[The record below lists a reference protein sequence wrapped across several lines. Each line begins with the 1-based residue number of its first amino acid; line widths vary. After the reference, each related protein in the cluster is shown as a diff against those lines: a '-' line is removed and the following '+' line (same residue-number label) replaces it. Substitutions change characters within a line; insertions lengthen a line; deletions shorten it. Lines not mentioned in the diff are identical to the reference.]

1 MYHVPNVDAWVGG
14 ERRRVAAITF
24 PGGWLQ
30 MPIFRYGRWD
40 NSQEPFGAQPEDLME
55 AISDDLA
62 THGDINR
69 ALRRMMM
76 RGFEMRDG
84 QNVEGIRQMTERLR
98 QQRQDH
104 LDRYDLNSVMDG
116 IREKLQEIRDLER
129 DTLEQRMQD
138 AQDAM
143 RDAPASQQDGGNAP
157 SESQS
162 GQNPQQDG
170 DNSQSGSPRQEAE
183 EELKRFL
190 EQLERELNS
199 GGQQGQESQD
209 GSESGQ
215 QDGQQPGGQQGDQQ
229 QGAGQ
234 RSQRGA
240 GMDRMTA
247 QALENMAQRKMDFM
261 ESLPNDPGGAIKEL
275 SDYDFMDEEAR
286 EKFKELLDSLRQQ
299 ASQSYMQNMMQ
310 QMQNITPEQM
320 AATREMM
327 RDLNEMLRDYSQG
340 NQPNFDE
347 FMQKWGNMFGDNPP
361 RDIEELLERLMEQMS
376 QFQSLM
382 DSLPEEMRQQLQET
396 MAAALNDPEMMQEM
410 AQLSSLME
418 SLMPMQEM
426 RQNYP
431 FSGDES
437 LSLQE
442 AMRLMDQL
450 QQIDD
455 LEAQLRAAERRGD
468 IDNIDREQVENLI
481 GEDAAR
487 DLDWL
492 RELQEQLE
500 KAGYIRQNGDKLEL
514 TPRGIRKIGEKA
526 LKDIFSKLRGASL
539 GAHEMQKNGLFGEK
553 DEESTKIYE
562 FGDHFDVHMTR
573 TVKNAVMRNGP
584 GTPLKIA
591 PDDFEVYRD
600 ETLTQASTV
609 ILLDQSRSMAIS
621 GSFDAAKRMALAL
634 HTLIKMQFPRDNLY
648 VVGFAD
654 YAWELKGDELIKAT
668 WGGYSP
674 GTNMQHAL
682 MISRNL
688 LAKHRSSTRQVI
700 MVTDGE
706 PTAHLEGGAPYFT
719 YPPSQRTIDMTL
731 REVKRCTQE
740 GITINV
746 FMLEM
751 AYYLVNFVRQMTQ
764 LNRGRA
770 FFTQPDK
777 LGQYVLVDYL
787 NNKRGAIAP

>member
-1 MYHVPNVDAWVGG
+1 
-14 ERRRVAAITF
+14 
-24 PGGWLQ
+24 
-30 MPIFRYGRWD
+30 MPVFRYGRWD
-40 NSQEPFGAQPEDLME
+40 NSQEPFGAAPEDLME

-69 ALRRMMM
+69 ALRRMML
-76 RGFEMRDG
+76 RGFDSQDGRDID
-84 QNVEGIRQMTERLR
+84 GIRQMTERLR
-98 QQRQDH
+98 QQRQEY
-104 LDRYDLNSVMDG
+104 LDRYDLNSVLDDV
-116 IREKLQEIRDLER
+116 REKLQEIRQLER
-129 DTLEQRMQD
+129 DTLEERMED
-138 AQDAM
+138 ARDAM
-143 RDAPASQQDGGNAP
+143 RNPPETDQGADASPD
-157 SESQS
+157 SQS
-162 GQNPQQDG
+162 DQSPQQDG
-170 DNSQSGSPRQEAE
+170 DAATQQSAWQAAE
-183 EELKRFL
+183 EDLQRL
-190 EQLERELNS
+190 VEQIQRELNNGGRQNQDGADSSESGEQS
-199 GGQQGQESQD
+199 GGQEGSQQQG
-209 GSESGQ
+209 
-215 QDGQQPGGQQGDQQ
+215 GGQQ
-229 QGAGQ
+229 
-234 RSQRGA
+234 SQRGQ

-261 ESLPNDPGGAIKEL
+261 DSLPNDPGGAIKGL
-275 SDYDFMDEEAR
+275 SDYDFMDEDAR
-286 EKFKELLDSLRQQ
+286 EKFQELLDSLRQQ
-299 ASQSYMQNMMQ
+299 AAQSYMQNMMQ
-310 QMQNITPEQM
+310 QMQSMTPEQM
-320 AATREMM
+320 DANKQMM
-327 RDLNEMLRDYSQG
+327 RDLNDMLRDYAEG
-340 NQPNFDE
+340 NDPQFDE
-347 FMQKWGNMFGDNPP
+347 FMQKWGGMFGDDPP
-361 RDIEELLERLMEQMS
+361 QNIEELLERLMEQMS

-382 DSLPEEMRQQLQET
+382 ESLPDDMRQQLQET
-396 MAAALNDPEMMQEM
+396 MEAALNDPELMQEM
-410 AQLSSLME
+410 AQLSALME
-418 SLMPMQEM
+418 SMMPMQEM
-426 RQNYP
+426 RQEYP
-431 FSGDES
+431 FAGDES

-468 IDNIDREQVENLI
+468 IDNIDRDQLEEIL

-492 RELQEQLE
+492 RQLQEQLE
-500 KAGYIRQNGDKLEL
+500 QAGYIRKNGDRLEL

-526 LKDIFSKLRGASL
+526 LKDIFGKLRNSGI

-562 FGDHFDVHMTR
+562 FGDHFDVHMSR
-573 TVKNAVMRNGP
+573 TVKNAVIRNGP
-584 GTPLKIA
+584 GTPLRIT

-600 ETLTQASTV
+600 EALTQASTV

-654 YAWELKGDELIKAT
+654 YAWELKGDELVKAT

-674 GTNMQHAL
+674 GTNMQQAL
-682 MISRNL
+682 MIARSL

-706 PTAHLEGGAPYFT
+706 PTAHLEGGLPYFT
-719 YPPSQRTIDMTL
+719 YPPSERTIEMTL

-751 AYYLVNFVRQMTQ
+751 AYYLVNFVRQMTR

-787 NNKRGAIAP
+787 NNKRSAIAS

>member
-1 MYHVPNVDAWVGG
+1 
-14 ERRRVAAITF
+14 
-24 PGGWLQ
+24 

-40 NSQEPFGAQPEDLME
+40 NTQEPFGAAPEDLME

-62 THGDINR
+62 THGDIRR

-76 RGFEMRDG
+76 RGFDSQDG
-84 QNVEGIRQMTERLR
+84 RNIDGIRQMTERLR
-98 QQRQDH
+98 QQRQDYM
-104 LDRYDLNSVMDG
+104 DQYDLNSVLDG

-129 DTLEQRMQD
+129 DTLEQRMAD

-143 RDAPASQQDGGNAP
+143 RDAPESDQAPGG
-157 SESQS
+157 E
-162 GQNPQQDG
+162 
-170 DNSQSGSPRQEAE
+170 QSGSGRQAAE

-190 EQLERELNS
+190 EQLEKELNS
-199 GGQQGQESQD
+199 GGQQEQESQD

-215 QDGQQPGGQQGDQQ
+215 QDGQQSGGEQGDQQ

-234 RSQRGA
+234 RSQRGQ
-240 GMDRMTA
+240 GMDRMAA

-261 ESLPNDPGGAIKEL
+261 DSLPNDPGGAIKEL

-286 EKFKELLDSLRQQ
+286 EKFQELLDSLRQQ

-320 AATREMM
+320 DATRQMM
-327 RDLNEMLRDYSQG
+327 RDLNDMLRDYAQG
-340 NQPNFDE
+340 NDPKFDE
-347 FMQKWGNMFGDNPP
+347 FMDKWGSMFGDDPP
-361 RDIEELLERLMEQMS
+361 KDIEELLERLMEQMS

-382 DSLPEEMRQQLQET
+382 DSLPEDMRQQLQET
-396 MAAALNDPEMMQEM
+396 MEAALNDPELMQEM
-410 AQLSSLME
+410 AELSSLME

-455 LEAQLRAAERRGD
+455 LEAQLRAAERRGELD
-468 IDNIDREQVENLI
+468 DIDREQVENLI

-500 KAGYIRQNGDKLEL
+500 QAGYIRKNGDKLEL

-526 LKDIFSKLRGASL
+526 LKDIFSRLRSAGL

-573 TVKNAVMRNGP
+573 TVKNAVMRSGP

-787 NNKRGAIAP
+787 NNKRSAIAS

>member
-1 MYHVPNVDAWVGG
+1 
-14 ERRRVAAITF
+14 
-24 PGGWLQ
+24 

-40 NSQEPFGAQPEDLME
+40 NTQEPFGAAPEDLME

-62 THGDINR
+62 THGDIRR

-76 RGFEMRDG
+76 RGYDMQDG
-84 QNVEGIRQMTERLR
+84 QNIDGIRQMTERLR
-98 QQRQDH
+98 QQRQNY
-104 LDRYDLNSVMDG
+104 LDRYDLNSVLDG

-129 DTLEQRMQD
+129 DTLEQRMQE
-138 AQDAM
+138 AHDAM
-143 RDAPASQQDGGNAP
+143 RDSPDSEQDGGGAP
-157 SESQS
+157 SESQDS
-162 GQNPQQDG
+162 QSPQQDS
-170 DNSQSGSPRQEAE
+170 DNMQSGSGRQAAE
-183 EELKRFL
+183 EELQRFL
-190 EQLERELNS
+190 EQLERELGSRQN
-199 GGQQGQESQD
+199 QEDSD
-209 GSESGQ
+209 ADSDSGQ
-215 QDGQQPGGQQGDQQ
+215 QSGQQPGGQQGDQQ
-229 QGAGQ
+229 QGSGQ
-234 RSQRGA
+234 RSQRGQ

-261 ESLPNDPGGAIKEL
+261 DSLPNDPGGAIKEL

-286 EKFKELLDSLRQQ
+286 EKFQELLDSLRQQ
-299 ASQSYMQNMMQ
+299 AAQSYMQNMMQ

-320 AATREMM
+320 EANRQMM
-327 RDLNEMLRDYSQG
+327 RDLNDMLRDYAQG
-340 NQPNFDE
+340 NEPNFDE
-347 FMQKWGNMFGDNPP
+347 FMDKWGQMFGDDPP
-361 RDIEELLERLMEQMS
+361 RDIDELLDRLMEQMS

-382 DSLPEEMRQQLQET
+382 DSLPEDMRQQLQET
-396 MAAALNDPEMMQEM
+396 MEAALNDPELMQEM
-410 AQLSSLME
+410 AELSSLME

-431 FSGDES
+431 FAGDES

-455 LEAQLRAAERRGD
+455 LEAQLRGTERRGD
-468 IDNIDREQVENLI
+468 IDEIDREQVENLI

-492 RELQEQLE
+492 RQLQEQLE
-500 KAGYIRQNGDKLEL
+500 KAGYIRKNGDKLEL

-526 LKDIFSKLRGASL
+526 LKDIFNRLRSAGI
-539 GAHEMQKNGLFGEK
+539 GAHEMRKNGLFGEK

-562 FGDHFDVHMTR
+562 FGDHFDVHMSR
-573 TVKNAVMRNGP
+573 TVKNAVMRSGP
-584 GTPLKIA
+584 GTPLTIA

-600 ETLTQASTV
+600 EALTQASTV

-654 YAWELKGDELIKAT
+654 YAWELKGDELVKAT

-682 MISRNL
+682 MISRQL
-688 LAKHRSSTRQVI
+688 LNKHRSSTRQVI

-706 PTAHLEGGAPYFT
+706 PTAHLEGGTPYFT

-751 AYYLVNFVRQMTQ
+751 AYYLVNFVRQMTR

-787 NNKRGAIAP
+787 NNKRSAIAS

>member
-1 MYHVPNVDAWVGG
+1 
-14 ERRRVAAITF
+14 
-24 PGGWLQ
+24 

-40 NSQEPFGAQPEDLME
+40 NTQEPFGAAPEDLME

-62 THGDINR
+62 THGDIRR

-76 RGFEMRDG
+76 RGFDSQDG
-84 QNVEGIRQMTERLR
+84 RNIDGIRQMTERLR
-98 QQRQDH
+98 QQRQDYM
-104 LDRYDLNSVMDG
+104 DQYDLNSVLDG
-116 IREKLQEIRDLER
+116 IREKLQELRDLER
-129 DTLEQRMQD
+129 DTLEQRMAD

-143 RDAPASQQDGGNAP
+143 RDAPESDQAPGG
-157 SESQS
+157 E
-162 GQNPQQDG
+162 
-170 DNSQSGSPRQEAE
+170 QSGSGRQAAE

-190 EQLERELNS
+190 EQLEKELNS

-215 QDGQQPGGQQGDQQ
+215 QDGQQSGGEQGDQQ

-234 RSQRGA
+234 RSQRGQ
-240 GMDRMTA
+240 GMDRMAA

-261 ESLPNDPGGAIKEL
+261 DSLPNDPGGAIKEL

-286 EKFKELLDSLRQQ
+286 EKFQELLDSLRQQ

-320 AATREMM
+320 DATRQMM
-327 RDLNEMLRDYSQG
+327 RDLNDMLRDYAQG
-340 NQPNFDE
+340 NDPKFDE
-347 FMQKWGNMFGDNPP
+347 FMDKWGSMFGDDPP
-361 RDIEELLERLMEQMS
+361 KDIEELLERLMEQMS

-382 DSLPEEMRQQLQET
+382 DSLPEDMRQQLQET
-396 MAAALNDPEMMQEM
+396 MEAALNDPELMQEM
-410 AQLSSLME
+410 AELSSLME

-455 LEAQLRAAERRGD
+455 LEAQLRAAERRGELD
-468 IDNIDREQVENLI
+468 DIDREQVENLI

-500 KAGYIRQNGDKLEL
+500 QAGYIRKNGDKLEL

-526 LKDIFSKLRGASL
+526 LKDIFSRLRSAGL

-573 TVKNAVMRNGP
+573 TVKNAVMRSGP

-787 NNKRGAIAP
+787 NNKRSAIAS